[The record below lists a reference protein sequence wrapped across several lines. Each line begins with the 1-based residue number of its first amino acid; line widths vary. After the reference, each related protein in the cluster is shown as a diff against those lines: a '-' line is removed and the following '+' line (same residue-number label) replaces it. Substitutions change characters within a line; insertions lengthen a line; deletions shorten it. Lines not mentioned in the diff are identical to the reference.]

1 MRVERVLLRLKLPT
15 FLGPHRKQL
24 LTYLRVGPDLGS
36 SIASLQVDMQFD
48 SSVSWGPLLSG
59 MIWAQLSRPRSPA
72 NLTES
77 GISPR
82 LIITGCLF
90 VQYGPFK

>member
-1 MRVERVLLRLKLPT
+1 
-15 FLGPHRKQL
+15 
-24 LTYLRVGPDLGS
+24 
-36 SIASLQVDMQFD
+36 
-48 SSVSWGPLLSG
+48 